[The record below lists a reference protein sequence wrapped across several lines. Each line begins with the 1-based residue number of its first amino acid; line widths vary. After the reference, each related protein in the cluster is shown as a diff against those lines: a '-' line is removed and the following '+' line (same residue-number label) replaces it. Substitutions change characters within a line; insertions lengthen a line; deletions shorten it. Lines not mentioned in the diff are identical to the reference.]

1 MKAFHY
7 PTQASNEPEA
17 TALLDKMQAE
27 QAEYRRKL
35 LRRKPSSILK
45 HAEEYAIRERIVAY
59 VAEYGANRERAEALL
74 KLDCPVAE
82 ILSDMNWYKE
92 IMDEDLEHTIYK
104 GMEDASNN
112 VMRKEF
118 LRAKGWPVTD

>member
-1 MKAFHY
+1 MMY
-7 PTQASNEPEA
+7 DPTQTPIEPEEA
-17 TALLDKMQAE
+17 ALLDKMQAE

-45 HAEEYAIRERIVAY
+45 CAEEFALRERIVTY
-59 VAEYGANRERAEALL
+59 VEEYGASKERAEALL

-82 ILSDMNWYKE
+82 ILSDMGWYKE
-92 IMDEDLEHTIYK
+92 SMEEDLENTIYK
-104 GMEDASNN
+104 GMEDAANN

-118 LRAKGWPVTD
+118 LRSKGWPVTD

>member
-1 MKAFHY
+1 MMY
-7 PTQASNEPEA
+7 DLTQTPIEPEEA
-17 TALLDKMQAE
+17 ALLDKMRAE